1 MDLEPQKKQ
10 TVSMKGIFIALLVL
24 GAVAYIGANRND
36 ETSAVSEAQPAA
48 TPGTVQASVPQAIPI
63 GTPATSERFEY
74 TITDYA
80 CGIPTIGKGEILRE
94 NAKGHFCRV
103 SVSVKNISKVE
114 ERLDF
119 DDFTLTAGDI
129 EYSTDSWVNI
139 KASEGDDTTGFLD
152 YINPGL
158 SASGNI
164 FFDVPKEI
172 VPVTAKVDESVWD
185 KTLTF
190 SLTK

>member
-1 MDLEPQKKQ
+1 MDTEPQKKR
-10 TVSMKGIFIALLVL
+10 TVSIKGIIIALLVL
-24 GAVAYIGANRND
+24 GAVAVVGANRKD
-36 ETSAVSEAQPAA
+36 ATSAVPEAQPAA
-48 TPGTVQASVPQAIPI
+48 PSGTVEASDPQGIPI
-63 GTPATSERFEY
+63 GTPASSGRFEY
-74 TITDYA
+74 TITDYT

-103 SVSVKNISKVE
+103 AVAVKNISKKE

-119 DDFTLTAGDI
+119 TDFTLIDGDV

-139 KASEGDDTTGFLD
+139 KASQGDDTTGFLD
-152 YINPGL
+152 HINPGL

-164 FFDVPKEI
+164 FFDVPKE
-172 VPVTAKVDESVWD
+172 VTPVTAKVDES

-190 SLTK
+190 SLSK

>member
-1 MDLEPQKKQ
+1 MTVNFEPQKKRN
-10 TVSMKGIFIALLVL
+10 VSMKGVFIALIVL
-24 GAVAYIGANRND
+24 GAVAYIGANRD
-36 ETSAVSEAQPAA
+36 DDTSAVTKSEASAPSAVSG
-48 TPGTVQASVPQAIPI
+48 PVSPQAIPI
-63 GTPATSERFEY
+63 GTPAASDRFEY
-74 TITDYA
+74 TITDYT

-103 SVSVKNISKVE
+103 SVSIKNISKQE

-119 DDFTLTAGDI
+119 DDFTLITGDV

-158 SASGNI
+158 SASGNV
-164 FFDVPKEI
+164 FFDVPKD
-172 VPVTAKVDESVWD
+172 VTPTTAKVDES
-185 KTLTF
+185 KTLIF